1 MTNKRPFAN
10 GSYVFLVKMNKYG
23 LIKSKKSDKDMLIRL
38 RNEKGE
44 HEEVNVSLEDGAE
57 ELLSEVEISVRVVMS
72 EEKRFTTVLRC
83 NANSKLKDLEEGL
96 TDLLSMP
103 KYSMAFFFK
112 GEKISLGERLG
123 DREIG

>member
-1 MTNKRPFAN
+1 MTVKRPFAN
-10 GSYVFLVKMNKYG
+10 GSYVFLVKMNRYG
-23 LIKSKKSDKDMLIRL
+23 LIKSKTTDKDMQIRV
-38 RNEKGE
+38 RNDQGE
-44 HEEVNVSLEDGAE
+44 HEEVNVQLGEGAE
-57 ELLSEVEISVRVVMS
+57 ELLSQVEISVRVVMS
-72 EEKRFTTVLRC
+72 EEKRFTTVLRS
-83 NANSKLKDLEEGL
+83 NSNSKIKDLEEDL